1 MWDVNQAQWQE
12 AALNYLTGWFLITQE
27 HIRKG
32 GGPYL
37 PKGCLD
43 NILKETMV
51 AFGLE
56 KLKLKKKTIYKRAW
70 QNCLALSSSSSPYLC
85 HHDSDRSVSY
95 NSKYICKAGWHHLP
109 IGYLDKI
116 LKETTIAFGLE
127 KLKLKKT
134 IYKRARQHCLALYP
148 HRHLHMLCHH
158 NYITMEEFKNI
169 VERLVNWDLI
179 HLLNFDKSLSTS
191 SLSMAWLSQVLITFD
206 LQLED
211 MWRAR

>member
-1 MWDVNQAQWQE
+1 
-12 AALNYLTGWFLITQE
+12 LNYLTGWFLITQE

-51 AFGLE
+51 
-56 KLKLKKKTIYKRAW
+56 
-70 QNCLALSSSSSPYLC
+70 
-85 HHDSDRSVSY
+85 
-95 NSKYICKAGWHHLP
+95 
-109 IGYLDKI
+109 
-116 LKETTIAFGLE
+116 AFGLE

-211 MWRAR
+211 M